1 MRIFCIT
8 LLTLFVSVNSF
19 CQKEKDSIEGS
30 ISKFFDGLSEVNAAK
45 LRAYST
51 DDFILLE
58 NGHVWNMDTL
68 INKIS
73 APKNAGIKRVNK
85 FGFIKTEQA
94 GNIAWVS
101 YHNTADFSLNE
112 KQQTVN
118 WLESAVLKKSGRK
131 MAHKIASLNQGCTCK
146 AKLIFATYALPTD
159 TTETV
164 ITSIH

>member
-8 LLTLFVSVNSF
+8 LLALFVSVNSF

-30 ISKFFDGLSEVNAAK
+30 ISMFFDGLSEVNAAK

-68 INKIS
+68 INKVS

-85 FGFIKTEQA
+85 FEFIKTEQD
-94 GNIAWVS
+94 GNVAWVS

-118 WLESAVLKKSGRK
+118 WLESAVLKKEAGRWRIK
-131 MAHKIASLNQGCTCK
+131 LLHSTRVVP
-146 AKLIFATYALPTD
+146 AKQN
-159 TTETV
+159 
-164 ITSIH
+164 